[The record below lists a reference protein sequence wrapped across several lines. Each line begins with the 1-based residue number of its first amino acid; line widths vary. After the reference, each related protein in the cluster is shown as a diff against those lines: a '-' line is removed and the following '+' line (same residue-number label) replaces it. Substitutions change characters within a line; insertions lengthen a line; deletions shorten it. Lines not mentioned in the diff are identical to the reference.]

1 MGCREAKNYRD
12 NVVQVHPSIINS
24 IVQLT
29 AVCLLWVPELHPTPP
44 HPPTP
49 LFSLFLHMFYANNF
63 SKARYNTHMMKP
75 SI

>member
-44 HPPTP
+44 PHPPLLP
-49 LFSLFLHMFYANNF
+49 FFAYVLCEQLF
-63 SKARYNTHMMKP
+63 
-75 SI
+75 

>member
-44 HPPTP
+44 PPSSPFFCICFMRTT
-49 LFSLFLHMFYANNF
+49 FL
-63 SKARYNTHMMKP
+63 KLDTIP
-75 SI
+75 T

>member
-29 AVCLLWVPELHPTPP
+29 AVCLLWVTPSSPFFCICFMRTTFLKLDTIPT
-44 HPPTP
+44 
-49 LFSLFLHMFYANNF
+49 
-63 SKARYNTHMMKP
+63 
-75 SI
+75 